1 MVRAAK
7 EIGRADARLHN
18 DTLVG
23 TPNYSDVLVATATMS
38 YGHETMQPDDAE
50 RAAGSSGVVLKIMPH
65 VDGTPRIVELVRFD
79 YADVVVM
86 RPTQAP
92 EHWSS
97 IGTHWRP

>member
-1 MVRAAK
+1 MPR
-7 EIGRADARLHN
+7 RHN

-23 TPNYSDVLVATATMS
+23 TLNYSDVLVATATMS

-65 VDGTPRIVELVRFD
+65 VDGIPRIVELVRFD
-79 YADVVVM
+79 YADVVVR

-92 EHWSS
+92 EHWSF